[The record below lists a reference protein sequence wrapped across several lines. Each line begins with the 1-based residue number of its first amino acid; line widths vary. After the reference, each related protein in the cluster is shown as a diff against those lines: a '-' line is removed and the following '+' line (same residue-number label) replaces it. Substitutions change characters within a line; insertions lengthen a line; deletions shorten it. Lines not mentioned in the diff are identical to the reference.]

1 MATTKKV
8 KETAKKDTPKKEV
21 AVKAVSKEPKGASK
35 KEKYFYAVGRRKTSV
50 ARVRLYSQKS
60 LKENEVV
67 INGKNMEEYVT
78 VPELKE
84 SLLTAFTLTGQDK
97 GFRVTIVVKGGGIR
111 GQAEAI
117 RLGIARTLVL
127 FDENFHPVL
136 KSAKLLTRDAR
147 KVERKKPGLKKARKA
162 PQWAKR

>member
-1 MATTKKV
+1 MATKKV
-8 KETAKKDTPKKEV
+8 SETTE
-21 AVKAVSKEPKGASK
+21 KAVK
-35 KEKYFYAVGRRKTSV
+35 KEKYFYAVGRRKTAV
-50 ARVRLYSQKS
+50 ARVRLYAQKS

-67 INGKNMEEYVT
+67 INGKTIQEYITVT
-78 VPELKE
+78 DLKE
-84 SLLTAFTLTGQDK
+84 SLLTPFTLTGQNK
-97 GFRVTIVVKGGGIR
+97 GFRATIVVKGGGIR
-111 GQAEAI
+111 GQAESI
-117 RLGIARTLVL
+117 RLGIARALVL

>member
-1 MATTKKV
+1 MATIKKTAT
-8 KETAKKDTPKKEV
+8 ETE
-21 AVKAVSKEPKGASK
+21 KAEK

-50 ARVRLYSQKS
+50 ARVRLYAKKS
-60 LKENEVV
+60 LKENELV
-67 INGKNMEEYVT
+67 INGKTVQEYVT
-78 VPELKE
+78 VEEMKQSIFAPFE
-84 SLLTAFTLTGQDK
+84 LTGQNG

-111 GQAEAI
+111 GQADAMK
-117 RLGIARTLVL
+117 LGIARALVL

-136 KSAKLLTRDAR
+136 RAAKLLTRDAR

>member
-1 MATTKKV
+1 MATKKV
-8 KETAKKDTPKKEV
+8 SETTE
-21 AVKAVSKEPKGASK
+21 KAVK

-67 INGKNMEEYVT
+67 INGKTIQEYVT
-78 VPELKE
+78 VSDLKE
-84 SLLTAFTLTGQDK
+84 ALLNPFILTGQNK
-97 GFRVTIVVKGGGIR
+97 GFRVTIVVRGGGIR

-117 RLGIARTLVL
+117 RLGIARALVL

-136 KSAKLLTRDAR
+136 KSAKLLTRDSR
-147 KVERKKPGLKKARKA
+147 EVERKKPGLKKARKA